1 MGKNGKKGKTMQ
13 KIVFFL
19 RINII
24 IFFIITNKIFFITH
38 IKMLKMN
45 IVLQNLENIIE
56 FKKYIY

>member
-1 MGKNGKKGKTMQ
+1 MGKKGKQ
-13 KIVFFL
+13 CRKLYFFFL

-45 IVLQNLENIIE
+45 IVLQNLESIIE